1 MSFSV
6 VYGVAVTSLFT
17 AMFYSL
23 LTPFSSECLVWAVL
37 DKADIRKRIQGASGG
52 ALKKLN
58 TLMTIKSTLS
68 SVD

>member
-37 DKADIRKRIQGASGG
+37 DKADARKKIQGASGG

-58 TLMTIKSTLS
+58 TLITLK
-68 SVD
+68 